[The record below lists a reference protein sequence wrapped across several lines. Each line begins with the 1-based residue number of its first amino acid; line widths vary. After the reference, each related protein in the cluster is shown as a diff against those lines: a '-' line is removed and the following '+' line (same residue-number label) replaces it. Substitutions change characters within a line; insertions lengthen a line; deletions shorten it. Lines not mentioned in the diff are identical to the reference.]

1 VNLRVFHYFLHAQAG
16 EFSNQQHGVMLK
28 FIAVL
33 SIIIS
38 SLVTKM
44 PIPEIWAE
52 PIPFFDDSLERDYK
66 APPTKYSAGHRG
78 IDIKLAPG
86 EAISSPANGMV
97 SFAGLVVD
105 RNVVSI
111 TTNYGYLASF
121 EPACSTLKVGEKVS
135 RGQVIA
141 THCEPRP
148 AYQYHCDSCVHFSAR
163 NLFGYL
169 SPMYLLGKLE
179 PSVLTS

>member
-1 VNLRVFHYFLHAQAG
+1 
-16 EFSNQQHGVMLK
+16 MLK
-28 FIAVL
+28 IIAVL
-33 SIIIS
+33 SIIVS
-38 SLVTKM
+38 SLVTKV

-66 APPTKYSAGHRG
+66 SPPTKYAAGHRG

-86 EAISSPANGMV
+86 EEISSPANGTV
-97 SFAGLVVD
+97 SFAGLVVNRD
-105 RNVVSI
+105 VVSI
-111 TTNYGYLASF
+111 TTNYGYLATF
-121 EPACSTLKVGEKVS
+121 EPACSTLEVGEKVS

-141 THCEPRP
+141 THCEPKSE
-148 AYQYHCDSCVHFSAR
+148 YQYHCESCVHFSAR